1 MNFFKSKAMKAMSL
15 LLLMGFTFS
24 VSAVMGQIPARERMD
39 AYKIAFFTRKMN
51 LTPQEAE
58 KFWPVY
64 NEYTQQRNQLQ
75 LEKQT
80 IVRTFNMNESTM
92 SDKEISELSNK
103 YLDIMVRE
111 SSIAIDLHKKVMEI
125 LPPAKVIRMY
135 QAENQYRLQL
145 LNELQNR
152 KPQQQ
157 RNNQGPV
164 Q

>member
-1 MNFFKSKAMKAMSL
+1 MNFFKSKTMKTARLIL
-15 LLLMGFTFS
+15 LIGFTFS
-24 VSAVMGQIPARERMD
+24 ISTIRAQIPARERMD

-51 LTPQEAE
+51 LSSQEAE

-75 LEKQT
+75 MEKQT
-80 IVRTFNMNESTM
+80 IMRTFNQSESTL

-103 YLDIMVRE
+103 YLDILVKE
-111 SSIAIDLHKKVMEI
+111 SAIAVDFHKKVMQI
-125 LPPAKVIRMY
+125 LTPGKVIRMY

-152 KPQQQ
+152 KPQMQ
-157 RNNQGPV
+157 RNNLLPV